1 MKKPIAV
8 VAIIGLGIGLTW
20 AAEQVS
26 GVLGFAQQETA
37 EVLAEDPGNEDV
49 RGNEAVPG
57 NEGAPLP
64 DDSAGETQARTEG
77 GTPTRPELSEEV
89 ASIEEDLARIEEAL
103 ESEEVLEEFTPS
115 EPLSADNPVPWP
127 TDI

>member
-8 VAIIGLGIGLTW
+8 VAIIGLAIGLTW
-20 AAEQVS
+20 AAEQV
-26 GVLGFAQQETA
+26 GGWLGFAQQETG
-37 EVLAEDPGNEDV
+37 EVRDDNPGAEDIAGSE
-49 RGNEAVPG
+49 GVP
-57 NEGAPLP
+57 PS
-64 DDSAGETQARTEG
+64 DDSAVETQAQSDGDTG
-77 GTPTRPELSEEV
+77 SLPELSEEV

-103 ESEEVLEEFTPS
+103 ENEEVLEEFTPS